1 VGRPVETDQFDALFS
16 GDKIIFTAIM
26 IITKLLAESAMAL
39 PSQNFNC
46 YKSQRLTAFKTV

>member
-16 GDKIIFTAIM
+16 GDKIIFAAIR